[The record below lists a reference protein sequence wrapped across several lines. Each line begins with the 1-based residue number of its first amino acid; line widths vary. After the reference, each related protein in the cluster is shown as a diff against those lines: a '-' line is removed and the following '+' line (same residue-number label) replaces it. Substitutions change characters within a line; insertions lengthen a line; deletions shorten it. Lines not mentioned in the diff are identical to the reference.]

1 MTDEETMVQL
11 ESLKSYLVQAAGD
24 DDLADFSGQIAKK
37 FVVMIPDE
45 KTPGLVVLGRGRPAL
60 SLETFALT

>member
-11 ESLKSYLVQAAGD
+11 ESLKSYLVQVAGD
-24 DDLADFSGQIAKK
+24 DDLADFSGQIAEK

-45 KTPGLVVLGRGRPAL
+45 KKA
-60 SLETFALT
+60 